1 MNIDI
6 ADLHRCFLAQQTMGI
21 LQQMEANGLD
31 KLADAI
37 KYLEIS
43 SKGLFSVNLP
53 AAQFGGKASNLLL
66 LVSEHSGMVHVMV
79 NGILLA
85 C

>member
-6 ADLHRCFLAQQTMGI
+6 ADIRRYFLAQLTIGI

-37 KYLEIS
+37 KYL
-43 SKGLFSVNLP
+43 
-53 AAQFGGKASNLLL
+53 
-66 LVSEHSGMVHVMV
+66 
-79 NGILLA
+79 
-85 C
+85 